1 MLSSSDLR
9 SRIILPSKEEEEE
22 GSQRRRSGSP
32 GPAAASATE
41 GEEALAAHCPQYTQL
56 VLEGVVALR
65 ILLLLMIDDDHDH
78 DGYMHF

>member
-1 MLSSSDLR
+1 MVLSSSDLR

-41 GEEALAAHCPQYTQL
+41 GEEALAVCRPQL
-56 VLEGVVALR
+56 VLEGVVAL
-65 ILLLLMIDDDHDH
+65 
-78 DGYMHF
+78 G